1 MKFRASAICDLL
13 GVSRR
18 QLDRWIKGATQR
30 VTGGKVRR
38 LRRSC
43 LRRVQLSRGL
53 NNGERETR
61 L

>member
-1 MKFRASAICDLL
+1 MKFRASAICDLM

-18 QLDRWIKGATQR
+18 QLDRWIKAGTFPLPDGRDAK
-30 VTGGKVRR
+30 GY
-38 LRRSC
+38 C